1 MKDWKKDPDY
11 LRLSP
16 KMQKA
21 VKHLVTM
28 KDKKMQ
34 SFVLK
39 VLEAQEM
46 VLFYEEVMQ
55 YVNERK
61 AARL

>member
-28 KDKKMQ
+28 KDKKNAKFCTQ
-34 SFVLK
+34 GFGGAGNGPVL
-39 VLEAQEM
+39 
-46 VLFYEEVMQ
+46 
-55 YVNERK
+55 
-61 AARL
+61 